1 MMSQS
6 PDESDDT
13 PAFRVVKAVADT
25 KDVDPITLQPPLGT
39 IVDLNALNAMLAADA
54 STAVTIRFHYAN
66 CHVEVS
72 RDDDVVVEILQRT
85 DD

>member
-6 PDESDDT
+6 PNESGDT
-13 PAFRVVKAVADT
+13 PALRVVKAVADT
-25 KDVDPITLQPPLGT
+25 KDVDPITLQPHLAT
-39 IVDLNALNAMLAADA
+39 TVDPDALNAMLTADA

-72 RDDDVVVEILQRT
+72 RDADVVVEILQRT